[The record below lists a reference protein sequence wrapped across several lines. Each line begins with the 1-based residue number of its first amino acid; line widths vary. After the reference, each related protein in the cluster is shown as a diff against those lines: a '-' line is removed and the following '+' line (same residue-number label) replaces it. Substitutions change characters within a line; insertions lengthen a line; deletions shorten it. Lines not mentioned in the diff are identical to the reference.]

1 MSLAVLTTDELGALS
16 YWPLGSLG
24 RATLPR
30 DGTVNRTV
38 LLKTPK
44 GSYALR
50 VCRKD
55 KQLEQVQHE
64 CAVTQHVLQKGLP
77 VLPPVPLPNGLPYL
91 NFKQRFYLLFPAA
104 TGQQISRALLSQH
117 HLCAMGKCLA
127 RLTLAL
133 ADYPTTG
140 IYRRTFQFDLNKT
153 LEKLE
158 HLEERIKAWPNSGGD
173 ERAALERVQKQ
184 RTFLQTQQPLVNFE
198 QLHFQV
204 SHGDFHDGNLF
215 FKNNDI
221 SAIIDWDQLRVVPRY
236 FELLRTT
243 SFLLQE
249 LEPEQVRFFVQ
260 AFLEHYPANKNELE
274 ETVKLYTAE
283 HAHNLWVLEAIYLEG
298 NDRARAFL
306 RGKFAETFRGF
317 EEEWRRLE
325 VNI

>member
-1 MSLAVLTTDELGALS
+1 
-16 YWPLGSLG
+16 
-24 RATLPR
+24 
-30 DGTVNRTV
+30 
-38 LLKTPK
+38 
-44 GSYALR
+44 
-50 VCRKD
+50 
-55 KQLEQVQHE
+55 
-64 CAVTQHVLQKGLP
+64 
-77 VLPPVPLPNGLPYL
+77 
-91 NFKQRFYLLFPAA
+91 
-104 TGQQISRALLSQH
+104 
-117 HLCAMGKCLA
+117 MGKCLA

-140 IYRRTFQFDLNKT
+140 IYRRTFQFEVDKT
-153 LEKLE
+153 LAKLE
-158 HLEERIKAWPNSGGD
+158 QLEERVKTWPKSGDD

-198 QLHFQV
+198 QFHFQV

-243 SFLLQE
+243 SFLLQA

-283 HAHNLWVLEAIYLEG
+283 RAHNLWVLEAIYLEG

-325 VNI
+325 VNS